1 MSLHGHVFRITDVL
15 AAFTPVIAD
24 DENPTTGFTPWV
36 SATVSADYIMK
47 KTYNPPRPKKPG
59 IKPPLG
65 QTVTTH
71 WGISTKTAKDGSF
84 KLAEPPKSV
93 EEKHGN
99 ASLVMLRVSNG
110 VTIYRTSY
118 MAVKEAQSRALDI
131 WVFIATDAQQ
141 QGINA
146 GFISQQL
153 NTVSA
158 GGVGLPSDTLI
169 SAGGADAPFGINFVG
184 SSNEVRLI
192 FNVWIAPATGSDIQ
206 DYFNLTVNGWDIN
219 VYFPDTLFI
228 TAGEIADALVRGIP
242 AADGSVSA
250 GVVNTLAAD
259 LVAQGEGLITLDQ
272 AKTFFNNEVTVTFAN
287 ITYPEEL
294 HSWGLSDTND
304 TTIIIR
310 ATPAIGFPQL

>member
-1 MSLHGHVFRITDVL
+1 
-15 AAFTPVIAD
+15 
-24 DENPTTGFTPWV
+24 
-36 SATVSADYIMK
+36 
-47 KTYNPPRPKKPG
+47 
-59 IKPPLG
+59 
-65 QTVTTH
+65 
-71 WGISTKTAKDGSF
+71 
-84 KLAEPPKSV
+84 
-93 EEKHGN
+93 
-99 ASLVMLRVSNG
+99 
-110 VTIYRTSY
+110 

-131 WVFIATDAQQ
+131 WIFIVTDAQQ

-158 GGVGLPSDTLI
+158 GGVGLPSNTLI
-169 SAGGADAPFGINFVG
+169 SAGGADATYGINFVG

-192 FNVWIAPATGSDIQ
+192 FNVWIAPTTGSDIQ

-259 LVAQGEGLITLDQ
+259 LVAQGEGLITTDQ